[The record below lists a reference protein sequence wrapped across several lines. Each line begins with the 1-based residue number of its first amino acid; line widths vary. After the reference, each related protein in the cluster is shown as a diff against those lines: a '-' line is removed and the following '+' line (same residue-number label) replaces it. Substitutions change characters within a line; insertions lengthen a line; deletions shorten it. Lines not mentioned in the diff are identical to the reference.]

1 MQLKTFM
8 SVYKDRVEEL
18 FPSVINS
25 SEMPRKLK
33 ESMLYSLEAGGK
45 RVRPLLVYAVLDTY
59 GISAEKAD
67 KTACAIEFIHTY
79 SLIHDDLPAMD
90 DDDIRRGRPTNHR
103 VYGEACAVLAGD
115 ALLTQS
121 FQLIAGDKLLS
132 ADKKVDIIAAV
143 SEASGAPGMV
153 GGQLDDMEAEGREV
167 DVEELEYIHAR
178 KTGALLSVALQAG
191 AVIAGAPEEEQR
203 ALEAFGKHIG
213 LSFQIKDDL
222 LDVEGEE
229 SEIGKPVGSD
239 ESNDKNTYVRLLGA
253 DGAREKLDYHTSMAL
268 AELERVSGN
277 TEVLKELTAYIS
289 ERTK

>member
-1 MQLKTFM
+1 M
-8 SVYKDRVEEL
+8 SVYKDRVEQL
-18 FPSVINS
+18 FPTVVGSA
-25 SEMPRKLK
+25 EMPQKLK

-59 GISAEKAD
+59 GIAPEKAD
-67 KTACAIEFIHTY
+67 QTACAIEFIHTY

-90 DDDIRRGRPTNHR
+90 DDDVRRGRATNHR
-103 VYGEACAVLAGD
+103 VYGDACAILAGD
-115 ALLTQS
+115 AMLTQS
-121 FQLIAGDKLLS
+121 FQLIAKDELLS
-132 ADKKVDIIAAV
+132 ADKKVQIIAAV
-143 SEASGAPGMV
+143 TEASGAPGMV

-167 DVEELEYIHAR
+167 DVQELEYIHAR

-191 AVIAGAPEEEQR
+191 AVIAGAPEAEQR

-222 LDVEGEE
+222 LDVEGDE

-239 ESNDKNTYVRLLGA
+239 ETNDKNTYVRLLGVE
-253 DGAREKLDYHTSMAL
+253 GAREKLRYHTNRAF
-268 AELERVSGN
+268 AELEQVSGN
-277 TEVLKELTAYIS
+277 TAVLKELAAYIS